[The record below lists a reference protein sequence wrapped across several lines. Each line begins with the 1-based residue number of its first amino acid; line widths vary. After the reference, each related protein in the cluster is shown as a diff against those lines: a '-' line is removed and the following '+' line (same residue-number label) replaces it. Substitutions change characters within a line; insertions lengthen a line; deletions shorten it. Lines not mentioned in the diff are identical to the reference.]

1 MQFFFPIKTPN
12 PVYIKECLKCGA
24 RVSSARAVQF
34 QFCRCWVLQGSPA
47 AAVYP
52 AGCGVHSWRLQ
63 SSLGQQHPPC
73 SYNRKQER
81 QMLNTSAGLKAVFL
95 WADSAALL
103 HHWMH
108 PHPTHDHGHHSHSI
122 SAVHAT
128 KTQCSLF
135 QKKKKKH
142 GPSHQPAASTHCTVS
157 LRLAGHSED
166 GHCRSTSCA
175 LPLSHHHMTMST
187 VSQLSEEDFHWAFC
201 ALARL
206 SLSPRSCMASVELI
220 SHRTRDNSFTHLHNS
235 TDSSTVTLPH
245 APEARLT
252 ADVPQL
258 QRERVHSEDTQTMVQ

>member
-1 MQFFFPIKTPN
+1 MGL
-12 PVYIKECLKCGA
+12 ELA
-24 RVSSARAVQF
+24 RLERFNSSSAGVESYRDPLQLRFIQQVVEFILGGFNLLWVSSIHHVATTGSKKDKCWIQVQDWK
-34 QFCRCWVLQGSPA
+34 QFSSERTVLPYCTTGCILTQPMTMAITHTASQRCMQPKPSA
-47 AAVYP
+47 
-52 AGCGVHSWRLQ
+52 HS
-63 SSLGQQHPPC
+63 S
-73 SYNRKQER
+73 
-81 QMLNTSAGLKAVFL
+81 
-95 WADSAALL
+95 
-103 HHWMH
+103 
-108 PHPTHDHGHHSHSI
+108 
-122 SAVHAT
+122 
-128 KTQCSLF
+128 
-135 QKKKKKH
+135 KKKTKH

>member
-135 QKKKKKH
+135 QKKKKNMGH
-142 GPSHQPAASTHCTVS
+142 HTS
-157 LRLAGHSED
+157 LRPPLTALSHSDWPATLRTATAGALPAL
-166 GHCRSTSCA
+166 CRSLIITWRWARFHNLVRRISTEPSVHWLDFLCHRGHA
-175 LPLSHHHMTMST
+175 WPL
-187 VSQLSEEDFHWAFC
+187 
-201 ALARL
+201 
-206 SLSPRSCMASVELI
+206 
-220 SHRTRDNSFTHLHNS
+220 
-235 TDSSTVTLPH
+235 
-245 APEARLT
+245 
-252 ADVPQL
+252 
-258 QRERVHSEDTQTMVQ
+258 